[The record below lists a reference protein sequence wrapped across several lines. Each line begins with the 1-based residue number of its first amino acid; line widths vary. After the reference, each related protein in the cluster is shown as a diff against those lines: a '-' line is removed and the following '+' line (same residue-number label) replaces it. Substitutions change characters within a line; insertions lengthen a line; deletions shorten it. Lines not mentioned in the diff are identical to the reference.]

1 MPPGTADAP
10 GQANSR
16 AKPNTG
22 PAITDVRHTSVL
34 PISYQVVTVS
44 ARVRD
49 TDGLASL
56 ILKYRVDP
64 STNVIPVNMV
74 NNGAGLFSGGIPG
87 QAAGTIVAFSIEAL
101 DNNAPRQAT
110 RFPADAPARE
120 CLVRFGE
127 LGQSASYG
135 TYRLWMTR
143 ATFDRWCNRE
153 RLSNKPLD
161 CTFVYGS
168 SRAIYN
174 MGAQYSGSPYH
185 APGFDSPIGNVCDY
199 LLTFNEDE
207 PLLGETDAT
216 LQWPGNGGGDNTYQR
231 EQTAYWLAE
240 QMGLPYCYR
249 RSINLFVN
257 GVRRAEMFEDVQ
269 QPNGDM
275 AGEFYPEGK
284 NGDLHKVQLW
294 FEFDDAATGFS
305 GNGASLQN
313 VTTTGGAKKL
323 AFYRWTFAKRAVQD
337 SANNYANLFGLVD
350 AVNYPGLGANYRRQL
365 EVKLDV
371 DNWLKTFAI
380 EHVVGNSDSFAYG
393 GGQNL
398 YLFKP
403 LGDTW
408 KAMIWDIDFSFWAQD
423 PASDPFQ
430 GIGRSCG

>member
-161 CTFVYGS
+161 CTFVY
-168 SRAIYN
+168 
-174 MGAQYSGSPYH
+174 P
-185 APGFDSPIGNVCDY
+185 
-199 LLTFNEDE
+199 
-207 PLLGETDAT
+207 
-216 LQWPGNGGGDNTYQR
+216 
-231 EQTAYWLAE
+231 LAE
-240 QMGLPYCYR
+240 WATMSVCTCSARLNRIAMPRGSAFGSLSGISGTPVESENLTVTGVEACTACRARVSDAAALNGINVPVNKMPLAWTGLNPGCGPNIA
-249 RSINLFVN
+249 SNCFKISSLSAINLSSFGSGIVSLLL
-257 GVRRAEMFEDVQ
+257 RA
-269 QPNGDM
+269 
-275 AGEFYPEGK
+275 
-284 NGDLHKVQLW
+284 
-294 FEFDDAATGFS
+294 
-305 GNGASLQN
+305 
-313 VTTTGGAKKL
+313 
-323 AFYRWTFAKRAVQD
+323 
-337 SANNYANLFGLVD
+337 
-350 AVNYPGLGANYRRQL
+350 
-365 EVKLDV
+365 
-371 DNWLKTFAI
+371 
-380 EHVVGNSDSFAYG
+380 
-393 GGQNL
+393 
-398 YLFKP
+398 
-403 LGDTW
+403 
-408 KAMIWDIDFSFWAQD
+408 
-423 PASDPFQ
+423 
-430 GIGRSCG
+430 